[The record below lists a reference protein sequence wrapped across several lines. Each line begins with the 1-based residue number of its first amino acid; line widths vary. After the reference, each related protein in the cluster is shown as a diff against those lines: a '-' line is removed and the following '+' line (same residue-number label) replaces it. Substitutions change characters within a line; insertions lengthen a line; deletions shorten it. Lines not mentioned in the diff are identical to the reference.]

1 MSVTAVGVVDCPLT
15 NQKAKLAP
23 QAKKLAKPRDLGPAL
38 SKCTSAVQAAVFNLE
53 LGG

>member
-15 NQKAKLAP
+15 IQKAKPAP
-23 QAKKLAKPRDLGPAL
+23 QAKKISKFKDLGPVL
-38 SKCTSAVQAAVFNLE
+38 SKCTSAVQAAIFNLE

>member
-15 NQKAKLAP
+15 VLKGRPAP
-23 QAKKLAKPRDLGPAL
+23 QARKIEKFKDFGPAL
-38 SKCTSAVQAAVFNLE
+38 RKCTSAVQAAIFNLE